1 MVVGGY
7 VLGLVGVSQEVA
19 DDEWVPTAPEP
30 TPILLPLVVVAIALG
45 AVP

>member
-1 MVVGGY
+1 MVVMFW
-7 VLGLVGVSQEVA
+7 GLWECHKQEVD